1 MGVCKMNTEDLID
14 KIIEICDKH
23 IQLDGIFD
31 PSGNAETYIENTARK
46 FLKQLLEQEAKDKL
60 DLLFKHQ
67 YNLMEKIGTNPIGDV
82 PDEQFIRLIF
92 IGIVTEAC
100 EMLEETPWK
109 PWKQT
114 SKLNLNNAQE
124 EAVDILFFLLELL
137 ILLGFTPDTLFNEY
151 KKKLSINMQRQDS
164 NEY

>member
-1 MGVCKMNTEDLID
+1 MNTEDLID
-14 KIIEICDKH
+14 KIIEICNEH

-31 PSGNAETYIENTARK
+31 PSRNAETYIENTVRK
-46 FLKQLLEQEAKDKL
+46 YLKQLLKQETKDKL
-60 DLLFKHQ
+60 DLLFEHQ
-67 YNLMEKIGTNPIGDV
+67 FELMKKIGTSPIGVV
-82 PDEQFIRLIF
+82 PNEQLIRLMF
-92 IGIVTEAC
+92 IGIVTETC

-114 SKLNLNNAQE
+114 SKLNLSNAQK

-137 ILLGFTPDTLFNEY
+137 ILLGFTPDALLNEY
-151 KKKLSINMQRQDS
+151 KKKLNINMQRQDS